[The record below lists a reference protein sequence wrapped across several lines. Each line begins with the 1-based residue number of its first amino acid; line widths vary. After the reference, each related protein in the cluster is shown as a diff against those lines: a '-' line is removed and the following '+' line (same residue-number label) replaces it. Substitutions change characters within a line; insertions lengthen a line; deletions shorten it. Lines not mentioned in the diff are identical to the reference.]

1 MVTENSRNNYWP
13 ALCAVIALLVAG
25 QGAAVADT
33 QSSKNCEIHTIAMVA
48 EMKAG
53 AAKPMSEEEVSLV
66 RATVMKSCLAQASG
80 NANIVANPQPA
91 AAALPRST
99 AAAPQA
105 KTDTSF
111 FGTLGAIFNVPITRK
126 PGNERLLE
134 RSQH

>member
-1 MVTENSRNNYWP
+1 MTGNSRTNDWSV
-13 ALCAVIALLVAG
+13 LCVAVALLVVASG
-25 QGAAVADT
+25 DAVAET
-33 QSSKNCEIHTIAMVA
+33 QSSKNCEIHAIAMVA

-53 AAKPMSEEEVSLV
+53 AAKPMSDEEVSLV
-66 RATVMKSCLAQASG
+66 RATAIKSCLAQATDST
-80 NANIVANPQPA
+80 NTVANPQPA

-99 AAAPQA
+99 TAAPQA

-111 FGTLGAIFNVPITRK
+111 FGTLGAIFNVPNTRK